1 MLSRDLT
8 AVSPTR
14 ALDRVTTRESDIS
27 PFTITDTED
36 RDLFNKIFSRA
47 YYAVPLIGPHILR
60 STID

>member
-8 AVSPTR
+8 VISPTR
-14 ALDRVTTRESDIS
+14 ALDRVTARECDIS

-36 RDLFNKIFSRA
+36 RDLFNKRFSRA
-47 YYAVPLIGPHILR
+47 YKAVSLIGAHILR